1 MGALLTEAA
10 PADSTRVLALRSFKW
25 SDWRVIWVAG
35 GLCWLIAAVSQ
46 VLWALPLSG
55 KTLLGKYYFI
65 SSDARLLQYLL
76 VFLLAGFAYRAAMAI
91 GWPGPLPARARVVL
105 INALL
110 ALAVALSSR
119 LAAGLVERFVD
130 GNVADMWDTF
140 TDLKHILSAE
150 VWGNPLCF
158 FLSPYLM
165 GLGAIALVKLAERNQ
180 REAVLATRLSA
191 DYAEARLSMLS
202 AQLQPH
208 FLFNSLHAIT
218 RLIDESPAEAATM
231 VARLGDFLRHALE
244 TSRTPWVNVA
254 TELSGL
260 EAYLEVQRVRYSDHL
275 TVSFD
280 VSSAVLGLSV
290 PSLLLQPLAENAIE
304 HGRAVGK
311 SLVVRVAAMIS
322 ADRLRFVIS
331 NGGPP
336 LAAPLLPG
344 DYCLGLSNVELRLHA
359 AYGDEARLTVGPDD
373 QGGTVATLDLPAR
386 RHAQM
391 TAHAR
396 LRL

>member
-1 MGALLTEAA
+1 MGALVTEAP
-10 PADSTRVLALRSFKW
+10 PADPTAVLALRGFKW
-25 SDWRVIWVAG
+25 SDWRLIWVAG
-35 GLCWLIAAVSQ
+35 GLCWLLAAVSQ

-65 SSDARLLQYLL
+65 SSEARLLQYLT
-76 VFLLAGFAYRAAMAI
+76 VFLVAVFAYRVAIAI
-91 GWPGPLPARARVVL
+91 GWPGALPARARTVL

-119 LAAGLVERFVD
+119 VAAALVERFVD
-130 GNVADMWDTF
+130 GNIADMWDTF
-140 TDLKHILSAE
+140 ADLRQFWSAE

-260 EAYLEVQRVRYSDHL
+260 EAYLAVQRVRYSDHL

-280 VSSAVLGLSV
+280 VSPAVLGLFV
-290 PSLLLQPLAENAIE
+290 PSLLLQPLTENAIE
-304 HGRAVGK
+304 HGRAAGK
-311 SLVVRVAAMIS
+311 PLVVRVAAMIV
-322 ADRLRFVIS
+322 ADRLQFVIS

-336 LAAPLLPG
+336 LAAPLLPD
-344 DYCLGLSNVELRLHA
+344 DYGHGLSNVDLRLHA
-359 AYGDEARLTVGPDD
+359 AYGSEARLTVGPDN
-373 QGGTVATLDLPAR
+373 QGGTVAILDLPAR
-386 RHAQM
+386 RHAQS
-391 TAHAR
+391 AARAR
-396 LRL
+396 LRP